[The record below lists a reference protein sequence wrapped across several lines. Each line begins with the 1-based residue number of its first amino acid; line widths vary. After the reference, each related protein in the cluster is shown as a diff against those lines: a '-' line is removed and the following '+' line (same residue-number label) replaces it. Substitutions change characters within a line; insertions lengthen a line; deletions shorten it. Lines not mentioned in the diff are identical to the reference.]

1 MGKIEKSDLKS
12 GFGNQLRLVVSE
24 GRAGQGVGVGVG
36 RKTERCSFSQGASGT
51 LVQTS
56 QGDLR

>member
-24 GRAGQGVGVGVG
+24 GRAGQGVGVGSG
-36 RKTERCSFSQGASGT
+36 EEDREMLFFPRSQWYPCPN
-51 LVQTS
+51 QP
-56 QGDLR
+56 R